1 MNYKIFTSTGIG
13 PSRTE
18 TVHGTADNLADAV
31 ALTHTLFD
39 IVDFE
44 IDALNPR
51 CADFYTRCNLVGSIE
66 PFA

>member
-1 MNYKIFTSTGIG
+1 MNYKIFSSTGIG

-18 TVHGTADNLADAV
+18 TIHGTADSLGDAV
-31 ALTHTLFD
+31 EMAHKMFT
-39 IVDFE
+39 IIDFE

-51 CADFYTRCNLVGSIE
+51 CADFYTACNMVCSIE